1 MPTQQK
7 IEEVKRL
14 TEIFKEK
21 PNLFILNYSKVTVK
35 DITLLRQKIRSA
47 GSTYFVAKNTLLKRA
62 FDELGMKELGA
73 FLEGPTAI
81 VISPKNPE
89 EAAKIL
95 LEYADQNP
103 EFKFKGG
110 FIQNRV
116 EKPENLKALATLP
129 PRQEMIGKLL
139 YLINSPIQRLVN
151 VLSNPVVG
159 LIRTLNAIA
168 SNK

>member
-35 DITLLRQKIRSA
+35 DITTLRQKIKGV
-47 GSTYFVAKNTLLKRA
+47 GSQYFVAKNTLLKRA
-62 FDELGMKELGA
+62 FDELGLKDLA
-73 FLEGPTAI
+73 PFLEGPTAV
-81 VISPKNPE
+81 VISPKKPE

-95 LEYADQNP
+95 VEYANQNP
-103 EFKFKGG
+103 DFKFKGG
-110 FIQNRV
+110 FIQNKI

-129 PRQEMIGKLL
+129 PREEMIGKLL

-151 VLSNPVVG
+151 VLSNPITG
-159 LIRTLNAIA
+159 LLRTLNSIA
-168 SNK
+168 QNK

>member
-14 TEIFKEK
+14 AEIFKEK

-35 DITLLRQKIRSA
+35 DITLLRQKIKGA

-62 FDELGMKELGA
+62 FDELGMKELGT

-89 EAAKIL
+89 VAAKIL